1 MTTGNYFHKE
11 LKDCEKKKPSAHMQ
25 GSMDFLSEPLTTY
38 YEKKKKKSFSIF
50 ITFLIYGEVLN
61 LCKEKKKRWGG
72 GGEMCTR
79 TMFLLPW
86 GSLVAMEFSDPETKP
101 SPNQL
106 ADIHMH
112 TSEWLITEAN
122 STSQREFPSLKLTQ
136 TVKGSKSSVNT
147 TFSTQHCIK
156 LMLC

>member
-1 MTTGNYFHKE
+1 
-11 LKDCEKKKPSAHMQ
+11 
-25 GSMDFLSEPLTTY
+25 
-38 YEKKKKKSFSIF
+38 
-50 ITFLIYGEVLN
+50 
-61 LCKEKKKRWGG
+61 
-72 GGEMCTR
+72 MCTH

-86 GSLVAMEFSDPETKP
+86 GSLVAMEFSDPETKR

-136 TVKGSKSSVNT
+136 TVKSSKSSVNSVFHT
-147 TFSTQHCIK
+147 ALHQVRVALATEAFQGFDYIPRFVRCKCNSAVLIWVPFK
-156 LMLC
+156 KILSFEM